1 MIENKRIAVIGGGI
15 SGLATAFYLNREIRA
30 RGLPWQV
37 VGLEARRTCGGFIQT
52 EHRDGCLIEKGPDS
66 FSIDR
71 PAMLDLCRDLGLES
85 ELISSNASVRGLWIR
100 EHESL
105 HKLPV
110 DFSGLTTLSPSV
122 LAGIPCLS
130 MKAKLRLLG
139 EFAIPRKK
147 DGTEESLGG
156 FIRRRFGAETL
167 HRLAQPFLGSI
178 FGGDLQKISLRAV
191 FPHWISMEEKYG
203 SLTLAALASRGQSK
217 AFACGFRSFRGGL
230 SVLTEK
236 LQRCPETEW
245 RVGIPVMGL
254 SRKDDSWYLKVGAA
268 GVIRADAVC
277 LTLPAKN
284 AAALLEAE
292 EPALAELLRGQSF
305 RTVNLVNAL
314 FRKSDWPATLTGT
327 GIVCGLDKSYVF
339 QGATFSSFKFEGRAP
354 KDKVLV
360 RLFSSADLCDEDK
373 AAGKKLVNEIVD
385 DFRRVAGIQAQPLWS
400 QLERYPEMIA
410 SYDLNF
416 PVWKE
421 KVSGLLDQ
429 TPGFY
434 LTGQSY
440 HAGGLSECAASAKRT
455 ALRMIENLSLKS
467 AMQFAALEREGDY
480 VHA

>member
-1 MIENKRIAVIGGGI
+1 MVGGGI
-15 SGLATAFYLNREIRA
+15 SGLAAAYYLHREIKA
-30 RGLPWQV
+30 RRLPWQV
-37 VGLEARRTCGGFIQT
+37 VGFEASRRCGGFIQT
-52 EHRDGCLIEKGPDS
+52 EHRDGCLIERGPDS

-71 PAMLDLCRDLGLES
+71 PAMLDLCCDLGLDS
-85 ELISSNASVRGLWIR
+85 ELISSNSSVRGLWIR
-100 EHESL
+100 EKESL

-130 MKAKLRLLG
+130 LKAKLRLLC
-139 EFAIPRKK
+139 EFGVPRKK
-147 DGTEESLGG
+147 DSIEESLGD

-203 SLTLAALASRGQSK
+203 SLTRAALSSGGQNKS
-217 AFACGFRSFRGGL
+217 FACGFRSFRGGL

-236 LQRCPETEW
+236 LQHSSGVDW
-245 RVGIPVMGL
+245 RLGIPVIGL
-254 SRKDDSWYLKVGAA
+254 SRKDEGWRLKVGAA
-268 GVIRADAVC
+268 GVIHADAVC

-284 AAALLEAE
+284 AADLLTAS
-292 EPALAELLRGQSF
+292 EPSLADLLRGQKL

-314 FRKSDWPATLTGT
+314 FRKEDWPVSLTGT
-327 GIVCGLDKSYVF
+327 GIVCGLDKSFIF

-354 KDKVLV
+354 EDKVLV
-360 RLFSSADLCDEDK
+360 RLFSSAELSPEDK
-373 AAGKKLVNEIVD
+373 AAGKRLVTEIVD
-385 DFRRVAGIQAQPLWS
+385 DFRRAAGVQAQPLWS
-400 QLERYPEMIA
+400 QMESYPEMMA

-416 PVWKE
+416 PAWKL

-429 TPGFY
+429 ARGLY

-455 ALRMIENLSLKS
+455 ALRIVEDLSLRSEMQNAS
-467 AMQFAALEREGDY
+467 AQREVDCA
-480 VHA
+480 HA

>member
-1 MIENKRIAVIGGGI
+1 MNFDKRIAVIGGGI
-15 SGLATAFYLNREIRA
+15 SGLAAAYYLNREIKA
-30 RGLPWQV
+30 RRMPWQV
-37 VGLEARRTCGGFIQT
+37 VGFEAARRCGGFIQT

-71 PAMLDLCRDLGLES
+71 PAMLELCRDLGLES

-100 EHESL
+100 EKESL

-130 MKAKLRLLG
+130 VKAKLRLLG
-139 EFAIPRKK
+139 EFAVPRKK
-147 DGTEESLGG
+147 DGIEESLGD

-203 SLTLAALASRGQSK
+203 SLTFAALASRAQNK

-230 SVLTEK
+230 SVLTEQ
-236 LQRCPETEW
+236 LLHSPGADW
-245 RVGIPVMGL
+245 RLGIPVTGL
-254 SRKDDSWYLKVGAA
+254 SRKDEGWLLKVGAA

-277 LTLPAKN
+277 LTLPAKS
-284 AAALLEAE
+284 AAHLLAPAE
-292 EPALAELLRGQSF
+292 PSLAALLRGQSL

-314 FRKSDWPATLTGT
+314 FRREDWPASLTGT
-327 GIVCGLDKSYVF
+327 GIVCGLDKSFIF

-360 RLFSSADLCDEDK
+360 RLFSSADLSTEHK
-373 AAGKKLVNEIVD
+373 AAGKKLENEVVD
-385 DFRRVAGIQAQPLWS
+385 DFRKAAGIKAQPLWS
-400 QLERYPEMIA
+400 QMERYPEMIA

-416 PVWKE
+416 PLWKQQ
-421 KVSGLLDQ
+421 VSGLLDQ
-429 TPGFY
+429 SRGLY

-455 ALRMIENLSLKS
+455 ALRIVESLSLKS
-467 AMQFAALEREGDY
+467 AVQDAPFHREVDCA
-480 VHA
+480 HA